1 MALNNSYD
9 QYRQVQVQTASQG
22 TLILMLYDG
31 IIKKLNAA
39 KIALTNK
46 QIAASNKELQ
56 GAQDIITELMVT
68 LNFDAG
74 GDIAKNLYRLY
85 EYFNYR
91 LVQANI
97 KKDAEM
103 VQEVLDHA
111 IDLRKT
117 WQQVIRQ
124 AGANSSSVSK
134 DSDIS
139 R

>member
-1 MALNNSYD
+1 MALNNSYN
-9 QYRQVQVQTASQG
+9 QYRQVQVSTASQG
-22 TLILMLYDG
+22 TLILMIYDG
-31 IIKKLNAA
+31 ITKRLN
-39 KIALTNK
+39 IANVALKNK
-46 QIAASNKELQ
+46 QMEIANKELQ
-56 GAQDIITELMVT
+56 GAQDLITELMVT

-97 KKDAEM
+97 KKDPEI
-103 VQEVLDHA
+103 VQEILDHV

-124 AGANSSSVSK
+124 AATTPKLENSSLNIGK
-134 DSDIS
+134 
-139 R
+139 

>member
-1 MALNNSYD
+1 MVPNNSYN
-9 QYRQVQVQTASQG
+9 QYRQVQVSTASQG
-22 TLILMLYDG
+22 SLILMIYDG
-31 IIKKLNAA
+31 ITKRLNVASAA
-39 KIALTNK
+39 LKSK
-46 QIAASNKELQ
+46 QLEVANKELQ
-56 GAQDIITELMVT
+56 GAQNLITELMLT

-97 KKDAEM
+97 KKDPEI
-103 VQEVLDHA
+103 VQEIIDHVV
-111 IDLRKT
+111 DLRKT

-124 AGANSSSVSK
+124 AGAGSTVTQK
-134 DSDIS
+134 